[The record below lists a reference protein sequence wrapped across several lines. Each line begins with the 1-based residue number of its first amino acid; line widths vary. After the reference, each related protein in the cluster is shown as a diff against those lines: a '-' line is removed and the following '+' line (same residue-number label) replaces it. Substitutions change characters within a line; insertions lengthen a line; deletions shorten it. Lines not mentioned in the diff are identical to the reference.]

1 MGKVKTMMIM
11 DEYDV
16 GTTKEYD
23 HAFPMMQATLFAE
36 PVNTGLQNTTFPPW
50 KHLKLDGNGQT
61 AGNNFFSPSM
71 TEVTSSAA
79 SKPETLILNA
89 QAKPS
94 ITTKEKKAKA
104 GQFTNTQDTT
114 VQEKLKKALAE
125 IELFYATATPVPF

>member
-1 MGKVKTMMIM
+1 MGKVKNQWTVDTGVNDQYYQM
-11 DEYDV
+11 
-16 GTTKEYD
+16 T
-23 HAFPMMQATLFAE
+23 QATLFEE
-36 PVNTGLQNTTFPPW
+36 PVENGLINTTFPPW
-50 KHLKLDGNGQT
+50 KHLELDGNGQT

-71 TEVTSSAA
+71 TEATSSAA

-104 GQFTNTQDTT
+104 GQFTNTLDHV

-125 IELFYATATPVPF
+125 MELFYALQTPVPF

>member
-1 MGKVKTMMIM
+1 MGKVKNQWTVDTGVNDQYYQM
-11 DEYDV
+11 
-16 GTTKEYD
+16 T
-23 HAFPMMQATLFAE
+23 QATLFEE
-36 PVNTGLQNTTFPPW
+36 PVGNGLGNTTLPPW
-50 KHLKLDGNGQT
+50 KPLEQDGNGAV

-114 VQEKLKKALAE
+114 VQEKLEKALAE
-125 IELFYATATPVPF
+125 MELFYATETPVPF